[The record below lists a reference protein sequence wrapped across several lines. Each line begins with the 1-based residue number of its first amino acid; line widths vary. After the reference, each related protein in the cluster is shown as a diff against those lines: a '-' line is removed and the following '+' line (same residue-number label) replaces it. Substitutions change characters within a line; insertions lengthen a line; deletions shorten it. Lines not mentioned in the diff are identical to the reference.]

1 MKTAACDWRDLPKLL
16 VHPEEP
22 SLPDM
27 MTVQGGDV
35 SVPHSAFGSLWVAA
49 VVVVGN
55 RGRAD
60 APFTMLRADMA
71 SGARF

>member
-1 MKTAACDWRDLPKLL
+1 MKMAACDWCDLPKLL
-16 VHPEEP
+16 VYLEEL

-49 VVVVGN
+49 VVVMGN

-60 APFTMLRADMA
+60 APFTMLHADMV
-71 SGARF
+71 SGAHF